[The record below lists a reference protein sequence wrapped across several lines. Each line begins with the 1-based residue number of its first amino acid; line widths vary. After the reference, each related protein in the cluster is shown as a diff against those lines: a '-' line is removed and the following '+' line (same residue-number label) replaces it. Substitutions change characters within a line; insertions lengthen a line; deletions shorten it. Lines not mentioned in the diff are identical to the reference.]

1 MLKETLILGLLAPL
15 LFKARTSV
23 ADNDA
28 RIEPELPPLQ
38 FVETPSVATD
48 VAASAADEIP
58 WPELPHMRTPKA
70 AVREFLDEMIDA
82 CGGETLRF
90 SRLSASYES
99 IRKGRMRSDACVGY
113 APRPWPPIKDRTLS
127 QLLCAAGCV
136 REQRDHRAIDGT
148 RPTYIT
154 FPADAADEF
163 DAEPELLAA

>member
-1 MLKETLILGLLAPL
+1 MLKETLLLGLVAPL
-15 LFKARTSV
+15 LFKTRTVV

-38 FVETPSVATD
+38 IVETSPVATVATD
-48 VAASAADEIP
+48 PATDEIP
-58 WPELPHMRTPKA
+58 WPELPQILSPQN
-70 AVREFLDEMIDA
+70 AVCAFFEEMVEYY
-82 CGGETLRF
+82 GGEALRF
-90 SRLSASYES
+90 SDVSRSYS
-99 IRKGRMRSDACVGY
+99 QLRSGLPKSEGCNGY

-127 QLLCAAGCV
+127 IMLCGLGCE